1 VVCPAALPHDQGPPH
16 ETGDWRRG
24 SGAGRRSATIDAGL
38 FADATRR
45 EKSVSTRRIVM
56 LARFVFFVQAAKLL
70 PPHLGPRLQRAFRY
84 AAEKHAGQTRKQS
97 AVPYLSHL
105 MAVASL
111 VLEAGGDEDMAIAAL
126 LHDVVEDCG
135 GLPRLRE
142 VRKQFGPR
150 VAKIVEGCTD
160 SFGEPKPEWVE
171 RKKDYLREV
180 KHAGVETRLVSASD
194 KLHNVRTILADY
206 RQDGEAIWTR
216 FSGKKE
222 GTLWYYRALSDEYQR
237 RSPNRITRELEIAVA
252 QLEQAVGRKPR
263 SSQEFVKKFEKKK
276 AAANSG
282 R

>member
-1 VVCPAALPHDQGPPH
+1 MSRDSLQPSHL
-16 ETGDWRRG
+16 R
-24 SGAGRRSATIDAGL
+24 
-38 FADATRR
+38 
-45 EKSVSTRRIVM
+45 
-56 LARFVFFVQAAKLL
+56 

-84 AAEKHAGQTRKQS
+84 AAEKHAGQARKQS

-135 GLPRLRE
+135 GMLRLRE
-142 VRKQFGPR
+142 VRKQFGAR
-150 VAKIVEGCTD
+150 IAKIVEGCTD
-160 SFGEPKPEWVE
+160 SFGEPKREWAE

-180 KHAGVETRLVSASD
+180 KHADAETRLISASD

-206 RQDGEAIWTR
+206 RQHGEAIWTR
-216 FSGKKE
+216 FSGNKE

-252 QLEQAVGRKPR
+252 ELERAVSKKPR
-263 SSQEFVKKFEKKK
+263 SAKKFVKKK

>member
-1 VVCPAALPHDQGPPH
+1 M
-16 ETGDWRRG
+16 
-24 SGAGRRSATIDAGL
+24 
-38 FADATRR
+38 
-45 EKSVSTRRIVM
+45 KSNKKIS
-56 LARFVFFVQAAKLL
+56 LK

-135 GLPRLRE
+135 GMPRLRE
-142 VRKQFGPR
+142 VRKQFGLR
-150 VAKIVEGCTD
+150 VAEMVEGCTD
-160 SFGEPKPEWVE
+160 SFGEPKPEWLE

-180 KHAGVETRLVSASD
+180 KHAAVNTRLVSASD

-206 RQDGEAIWTR
+206 RQYGEAIWAR
-216 FSGKKE
+216 FTGKKE
-222 GTLWYYRALSDEYQR
+222 GTLWYYRALSNEYER
-237 RSPNRITRELEIAVA
+237 RSPNRITRELELAVA
-252 QLEQAVGRKPR
+252 ELERAVGRKPHG
-263 SSQEFVKKFEKKK
+263 SKEFTKKLAKKK
-276 AAANSG
+276 SAANSG

>member
-1 VVCPAALPHDQGPPH
+1 MGLGLSMRARKKIALRPP
-16 ETGDWRRG
+16 
-24 SGAGRRSATIDAGL
+24 
-38 FADATRR
+38 
-45 EKSVSTRRIVM
+45 K
-56 LARFVFFVQAAKLL
+56 
-70 PPHLGPRLQRAFRY
+70 LGPRLQRAFRY
-84 AAEKHAGQTRKQS
+84 AAEKHAGQTRKQT

-135 GLPRLRE
+135 GMPRLRE
-142 VRKQFGPR
+142 IRKQFGVR

-160 SFGEPKPEWVE
+160 SFGEPKAEWVE

-180 KHAGVETRLVSASD
+180 KHADAETRLVSASD

-206 RQDGEAIWTR
+206 RRDGEKIWTR

-222 GTLWYYRALSDEYQR
+222 GTLWYYRALSDEYR
-237 RSPNRITRELEIAVA
+237 RRNPNRITRELEIAVA
-252 QLEQAVGRKPR
+252 ELERTVGYKWRSLKEITKELLAKNKAVA
-263 SSQEFVKKFEKKK
+263 S
-276 AAANSG
+276 SG

>member
-1 VVCPAALPHDQGPPH
+1 MGVTKTS
-16 ETGDWRRG
+16 ER
-24 SGAGRRSATIDAGL
+24 
-38 FADATRR
+38 
-45 EKSVSTRRIVM
+45 K
-56 LARFVFFVQAAKLL
+56 

-84 AAEKHAGQTRKQS
+84 AAEKHAGQARKQT

-135 GLPRLRE
+135 GIPRLRE

-160 SFGEPKPEWVE
+160 SFGEPKPEWME

-180 KHAGVETRLVSASD
+180 EHADRETRLVSASD

-206 RQDGEAIWTR
+206 RRDGEAIWRR
-216 FSGKKE
+216 FTGKKE

-237 RSPNRITRELEIAVA
+237 RSPNRITRELAIAVA
-252 QLEQAVGRKPR
+252 ELESAVGRKPT
-263 SSQEFVKKFEKKK
+263 STKEKS
-276 AAANSG
+276 AAISG